1 MKIVENLTPE
11 WIMQILSRDPVR
23 AVSRQSVEEDIDQTA
38 GIAMGRSN
46 SAGEQVDILN
56 PIDMSAQWDE
66 DFKMTDTMPSSK
78 MSLEIFVQDASRRRK
93 LVLHGSL
100 AQTTQSRHD
109 DIAVQEQTFD
119 LLRNLTCGDHATEM
133 IDYLFK
139 EMGQNELLDIIA
151 EALRPRTIQLPRRET
166 GSQANQTL
174 RIPKEIIIAVSA
186 LLIHLAAGHP
196 RHRRAVTFHRSI
208 LPHLANYLN
217 HPNIDVRRTCVWV
230 TINLAFEEDQNDFE
244 GCRERAIR
252 LRSLGFG
259 ERLTALQDDVDL
271 DIRERIKVVLHFL
284 NRLAPSS

>member
-1 MKIVENLTPE
+1 
-11 WIMQILSRDPVR
+11 MQVLSRDPVR
-23 AVSRQSVEEDIDQTA
+23 AVSSQSVEEEIDQNA

-56 PIDMSAQWDE
+56 PMEVSAQWDE
-66 DFKMTDTMPSSK
+66 DFKMTDTMPPSK
-78 MSLEIFVQDASRRRK
+78 VSLEMFVQDASRRRK
-93 LVLHGSL
+93 LVLNGSM

-119 LLRNLTCGDHATEM
+119 LLRNVTCGDHATEM
-133 IDYLFK
+133 IDYLFR
-139 EMGQNELLDIIA
+139 EIGQNEFLDTIA
-151 EALRPRTIQLPRRET
+151 EALRPRTIQLPHRREV

-174 RIPKEIIIAVSA
+174 RVPKEIIIAVAA

-217 HPNIDVRRTCVWV
+217 HPNKDVRRTCVWV

-259 ERLTALQDDVDL
+259 ERLAALQDDVDL

-284 NRLAPSS
+284 NRLAPTS